1 MKKRNFDILA
11 VKKEPAKL
19 SESVVGL
26 HKGYIDLGLHIRDV
40 GLIVC

>member
-26 HKGYIDLGLHIRDV
+26 HKGYIDLHIRDV